1 MINKPSVGERM
12 KQLKS
17 MSPAQVRSLLLNIR
31 DEGKPIATHQE
42 SISESFDLN
51 IERILQYELSKG
63 ALVPDY
69 KKQEGT
75 GVREDPFAEVIKN
88 IEQAKKDFCE
98 DLDDIIN
105 DIKAIS
111 LKRNYVEE
119 PKKSEPLQF
128 PKQII
133 NLVEE
138 LKKSGATVEV
148 ISMGEIPEG
157 LFKPRG

>member
-12 KQLKS
+12 QQLKQ
-17 MSPAQVRSLLLNIR
+17 MNPAEVRSLLLNIR
-31 DEGKPIATHQE
+31 DDGKPIATHEE
-42 SISESFDLN
+42 SISESFELN

-88 IEQAKKDFCE
+88 IERAKKDFCE
-98 DLDDIIN
+98 DLDDIIEE
-105 DIKAIS
+105 IKAVS
-111 LKRNYVEE
+111 MQKRYVEE
-119 PKKSEPLQF
+119 PPKSEPLPF
-128 PKQII
+128 PKRIV

-138 LKKSGATVEV
+138 LKKSGARVEV
-148 ISMGEIPEG
+148 INMSEDI
-157 LFKPRG
+157 FKTRG